1 MNPLW
6 EHRQGETG
14 MIKDKQVTE
23 SGGVYRFRNLE
34 WSENKHGGGFPLGKS
49 LAEFGKGKNG
59 KNIDGKKKTTD

>member
-1 MNPLW
+1 
-6 EHRQGETG
+6 

-34 WSENKHGGGFPLGKS
+34 WSENKRGGGCPLGKS

-59 KNIDGKKKTTD
+59 